1 MQRQTNASS
10 IRSSA
15 TITIASIV
23 TNAKS
28 MMNHVSEVD
37 GSASIILI
45 IIGYFLSI
53 ENKLR
58 FPVAIL

>member
-10 IRSSA
+10 ILSSA

-37 GSASIILI
+37 GSALIILI
-45 IIGYFLSI
+45 IIGYFL
-53 ENKLR
+53 
-58 FPVAIL
+58 